1 MIDTICTF
9 LTNRIRKEMPEID
22 DERAEVI
29 NYGLQNIVGEIP
41 KIFLLFII
49 SFILGMLKE
58 VLFMF
63 IVLTPYR
70 GASGGFH
77 LKTHLGC
84 IVGTTAFYCGIVL
97 LSQHV
102 ILDDITKYILIGIS
116 WIFGMFMIKLY
127 APADTENVP
136 ILSKKD
142 RKPINILKWALFLA
156 LLDEPNV
163 KGYVFE
169 QYIQITIQFNAQQIY
184 RQMTIDLQ
192 QQKQPDITNDIYQNL
207 IKRQN
212 NSKLNINGNKIS
224 GDIDTQMIG
233 LNNIAKVEGIK
244 EIDNNAQV
252 RFIAV
257 EDEKTTPMCHSLDGQ
272 LFYINKEN
280 IFNRHY
286 SETQKDLRI
295 EKIKCFGLVIGLNL
309 PPISHHFHWCRSTII
324 YQT

>member
-49 SFILGMLKE
+49 AYILGMLKE

-63 IVLTPYR
+63 VVLLPYR

-84 IVGTTAFYCGIVL
+84 ILGTTAFYCGTVF

-136 ILSKKD
+136 ILSKND
-142 RKPINILKWALFLA
+142 RKKKQIIAYIAYSIGLIAA
-156 LLDEPNV
+156 LLIQDNV
-163 KGYVFE
+163 ISNIVLFGNLLQTLTITKLAYRLTKNKYGYEV
-169 QYIQITIQFNAQQIY
+169 Y
-184 RQMTIDLQ
+184 
-192 QQKQPDITNDIYQNL
+192 
-207 IKRQN
+207 
-212 NSKLNINGNKIS
+212 
-224 GDIDTQMIG
+224 GD
-233 LNNIAKVEGIK
+233 ASV
-244 EIDNNAQV
+244 
-252 RFIAV
+252 
-257 EDEKTTPMCHSLDGQ
+257 
-272 LFYINKEN
+272 
-280 IFNRHY
+280 
-286 SETQKDLRI
+286 
-295 EKIKCFGLVIGLNL
+295 
-309 PPISHHFHWCRSTII
+309 
-324 YQT
+324 